1 MIKLFLGTYIYNNIY
16 NIADE
21 YLKYIMLLQYLLL
34 K

>member
-1 MIKLFLGTYIYNNIY
+1 MIKLFSSTYIYNSVY

-21 YLKYIMLLQYLLL
+21 YLTYIMLLQYLLL